1 MSDKMPVI
9 FVGHGNPMNA
19 IEENEFSISWIE
31 EGKALPR
38 PKAILC
44 ISAHWETNGIRVSA
58 MESPGTIYDFY
69 GFPDELY
76 NIIYPAPGSP
86 ELAENVVKILKKFN
100 AVPDYERGFDH
111 GCWSVLY
118 KMFPDADIPVVQ
130 LSLDRTLT
138 PQEHYDAG
146 KQLSL
151 LREQGVLVI
160 GSGNIVHNLRMVV
173 WEDVAFDWAVHF
185 DNQVADW
192 IETDNHNAIIHYEK
206 YGKPAE
212 LSVNTS
218 EHYLPLLYVL
228 ALKEKDEAVSFFA
241 DKIWGGSISM
251 RSIRIG

>member
-9 FVGHGNPMNA
+9 FIGHGNPMNA
-19 IEENEFSISWIE
+19 IEVNEFSLSWAE
-31 EGKALPR
+31 EGRSLPR

-44 ISAHWETNGIRVSA
+44 VSAHWETNGVRVTA

-76 NIIYPAPGSP
+76 NVSYPAPGSP

-100 AVPDYERGFDH
+100 AVKDYDRGFDH

-118 KMFPDADIPVVQ
+118 KMFPKADIPVVQ

-138 PQEHYDAG
+138 PQEHYDLG

-151 LREQGVLVI
+151 LREKGVLVI
-160 GSGNIVHNLRMVV
+160 GSGNIVHNLSMVV
-173 WEDVAFDWAVHF
+173 WEDVAFDWAVQF

-192 IETDNHNAIIHYEK
+192 IKTDNHNAIIHYEK
-206 YGKPAE
+206 YGKSAE